1 MSFHPRKADTAASAL
16 LIVALLHL
24 WRFNGWML
32 AGVAVSVLAGLVQAS
47 GFALHAH
54 FNHNDLYH
62 LIQAAAMLLFY
73 QGVKRYATEA
83 RSPST

>member
-1 MSFHPRKADTAASAL
+1 
-16 LIVALLHL
+16 
-24 WRFNGWML
+24 ML

-62 LIQAAAMLLFY
+62 VIQTAAMFAFY
-73 QGVKRYATEA
+73 TGLKK
-83 RSPST
+83 S